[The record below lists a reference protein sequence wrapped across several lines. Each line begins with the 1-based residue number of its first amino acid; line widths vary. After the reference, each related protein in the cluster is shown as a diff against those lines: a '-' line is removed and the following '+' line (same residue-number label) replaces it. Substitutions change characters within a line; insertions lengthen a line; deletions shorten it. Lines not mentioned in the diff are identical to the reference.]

1 MLPQIIEVIRKP
13 EIKEADD
20 KGEDRILASQKQR
33 IEAQEIEEIEILD
46 LEWSLIDQIGEF
58 EEIEIKDVFNF
69 NQAEYED

>member
-1 MLPQIIEVIRKP
+1 MFL
-13 EIKEADD
+13 
-20 KGEDRILASQKQR
+20 
-33 IEAQEIEEIEILD
+33 QEIEEIEILD